1 MVYSRLFVF
10 MFIFSTCM
18 PTNALITRNF
28 YCTKFNAIDS
38 SIIIHHNTDI
48 KDSVVCETFGH
59 MDVVYL
65 HKKKQDTTIY
75 KQLTESEQAEQQKY
89 YSTEYGL
96 RRNAQ
101 IQQAIVESLQ
111 KLSPEQMEMLLAK
124 PSNYGIVASVR
135 VNHGIV
141 RDVKFHISTI
151 FRDVNIP
158 NSLIV
163 DADRRIRDIK
173 FPELE
178 ELGIEWIKIMTKV
191 SVKMIKENL
200 AKDNSQGNTD
210 NTPGSGE

>member
-1 MVYSRLFVF
+1 MVYSRLKKILFVF
-10 MFIFSTCM
+10 MFIFSTCI
-18 PTNALITRNF
+18 PVNGLINTEM
-28 YCTKFNAIDS
+28 DS
-38 SIIIHHNTDI
+38 SIIKHHSSDI

-59 MDVVYL
+59 TDIVYL
-65 HKKKQDTTIY
+65 HKEQHDTTGY

-111 KLSPEQMEMLLAK
+111 KLSPEQMEILLAK
-124 PSNYGIVASVR
+124 PSNLGIVASVR
-135 VNHGIV
+135 VNHGV
-141 RDVKFHISTI
+141 VKDVKFHISTI

-158 NSLIV
+158 NSVIV

-178 ELGIEWIKIMTKV
+178 ELGIEWIKIMTKA
-191 SVKMIKENL
+191 SVKMIKEKYEGKAFPDL
-200 AKDNSQGNTD
+200 RF
-210 NTPGSGE
+210 GE

>member
-1 MVYSRLFVF
+1 
-10 MFIFSTCM
+10 M
-18 PTNALITRNF
+18 PVNGLIN
-28 YCTKFNAIDS
+28 TKMDS
-38 SIIIHHNTDI
+38 SIIKHHSSVI

-59 MDVVYL
+59 TDIVYL
-65 HKKKQDTTIY
+65 HKEQHDTTGY

-135 VNHGIV
+135 VNHGV
-141 RDVKFHISTI
+141 VKDVKFHISTI

-158 NSLIV
+158 NSVIV

-178 ELGIEWIKIMTKV
+178 ELGIEWIKIMTKA
-191 SVKMIKENL
+191 SVKMIKEKYEGKAFPDL
-200 AKDNSQGNTD
+200 RF
-210 NTPGSGE
+210 GE

>member
-1 MVYSRLFVF
+1 MVYSRLKKILFVF

-18 PTNALITRNF
+18 PVNGLINTEM
-28 YCTKFNAIDS
+28 DS
-38 SIIIHHNTDI
+38 SIIKHHSSVI

-59 MDVVYL
+59 TDIVYL
-65 HKKKQDTTIY
+65 HKEQHDTTGY
-75 KQLTESEQAEQQKY
+75 KHLTESEQAEQQKY

-96 RRNAQ
+96 KRNAQ

-135 VNHGIV
+135 VNHGV
-141 RDVKFHISTI
+141 VKDVKFHISTI

-158 NSLIV
+158 NSVIV

-178 ELGIEWIKIMTKV
+178 ELGIEWIKIMTKA
-191 SVKMIKENL
+191 SVKMIKEKYEGKAFPDL
-200 AKDNSQGNTD
+200 RF
-210 NTPGSGE
+210 GE

>member
-1 MVYSRLFVF
+1 MVYLRLKKILFIF
-10 MFIFSTCM
+10 MFIFCTCI
-18 PTNALITRNF
+18 PVNGLINTEM
-28 YCTKFNAIDS
+28 DS
-38 SIIIHHNTDI
+38 SIIKHHSSVI

-59 MDVVYL
+59 TDIVYL
-65 HKKKQDTTIY
+65 HKEQHDTTGY

-96 RRNAQ
+96 KRNAQ

-135 VNHGIV
+135 VNHGV
-141 RDVKFHISTI
+141 VKDVKFHISTI

-158 NSLIV
+158 NSVIV

-178 ELGIEWIKIMTKV
+178 ELGIEWIKIMTKA
-191 SVKMIKENL
+191 SVKMIKEKYEGKAFPDL
-200 AKDNSQGNTD
+200 RF
-210 NTPGSGE
+210 GE

>member
-1 MVYSRLFVF
+1 MVYSRLKKILFVF
-10 MFIFSTCM
+10 MFIFSTCI
-18 PTNALITRNF
+18 PVNGLINTEM
-28 YCTKFNAIDS
+28 DS
-38 SIIIHHNTDI
+38 SMIKHHSSVI

-59 MDVVYL
+59 TDIVYI
-65 HKKKQDTTIY
+65 HKEQHDTTGY

-96 RRNAQ
+96 KRNAQ

-135 VNHGIV
+135 VNHGV
-141 RDVKFHISTI
+141 VKDVKFHISTI

-158 NSLIV
+158 NSVIV

-178 ELGIEWIKIMTKV
+178 ELGIEWIKIMTKA
-191 SVKMIKENL
+191 SVKMIKEKYEGKAFPDL
-200 AKDNSQGNTD
+200 RF
-210 NTPGSGE
+210 GE

>member
-1 MVYSRLFVF
+1 MVYSRLKKILFVF
-10 MFIFSTCM
+10 MFIFSTCI
-18 PTNALITRNF
+18 PVNGLINTEM
-28 YCTKFNAIDS
+28 DS
-38 SIIIHHNTDI
+38 SMIKHHSSVI

-59 MDVVYL
+59 TDIVYL
-65 HKKKQDTTIY
+65 HKEQHDTTGY

-96 RRNAQ
+96 KRNAQ

-135 VNHGIV
+135 VNHGV
-141 RDVKFHISTI
+141 VKDVKFHISTI

-158 NSLIV
+158 NSVIV

-178 ELGIEWIKIMTKV
+178 ELGIEWIKIMTKA
-191 SVKMIKENL
+191 SVKMIKEKYEGKAFPDL
-200 AKDNSQGNTD
+200 RF
-210 NTPGSGE
+210 GE

>member
-1 MVYSRLFVF
+1 MVYSRLKKILFVF
-10 MFIFSTCM
+10 MFIFSTCI
-18 PTNALITRNF
+18 PVNGLINTEM
-28 YCTKFNAIDS
+28 DS
-38 SIIIHHNTDI
+38 SMIIHHNTVI

-59 MDVVYL
+59 TDIVYL
-65 HKKKQDTTIY
+65 HKEQHDTTGY

-96 RRNAQ
+96 KRNAQ

-135 VNHGIV
+135 VNHGV
-141 RDVKFHISTI
+141 VKDVKFHISTI

-158 NSLIV
+158 NSVIV

-178 ELGIEWIKIMTKV
+178 ELGIEWIKIMTKA
-191 SVKMIKENL
+191 SVKMIKEKYEGKAFPDL
-200 AKDNSQGNTD
+200 RFGA
-210 NTPGSGE
+210 

>member
-1 MVYSRLFVF
+1 MVYSRLKKILFVF
-10 MFIFSTCM
+10 MFIFCTCI
-18 PTNALITRNF
+18 PINGLINTEM
-28 YCTKFNAIDS
+28 DS
-38 SIIIHHNTDI
+38 SIIKHHSSVI

-59 MDVVYL
+59 TDIVYL
-65 HKKKQDTTIY
+65 HKEQHDTTGY

-96 RRNAQ
+96 KRNAQ

-135 VNHGIV
+135 VNHGV
-141 RDVKFHISTI
+141 VKDVKFHISTI

-178 ELGIEWIKIMTKV
+178 ELGIEWIKIMTKA
-191 SVKMIKENL
+191 SVKIIKEKYEGKAFPDL
-200 AKDNSQGNTD
+200 RF
-210 NTPGSGE
+210 GE

>member
-1 MVYSRLFVF
+1 MKTLLLVN
-10 MFIFSTCM
+10 MFIFCTCI
-18 PTNALITRNF
+18 PVNGLINTEM
-28 YCTKFNAIDS
+28 DS
-38 SIIIHHNTDI
+38 SIIKHHISVI

-59 MDVVYL
+59 TDIVYL
-65 HKKKQDTTIY
+65 HKEQHDTTGY

-96 RRNAQ
+96 KRNAQ

-135 VNHGIV
+135 VNHGV
-141 RDVKFHISTI
+141 VKDVKFHVSTI

-158 NSLIV
+158 NSVIV

-178 ELGIEWIKIMTKV
+178 ELGIEWIKIMTKA
-191 SVKMIKENL
+191 SVKMIK
-200 AKDNSQGNTD
+200 D
-210 NTPGSGE
+210 GSEGKAME

>member
-1 MVYSRLFVF
+1 
-10 MFIFSTCM
+10 M
-18 PTNALITRNF
+18 PANALINTEM
-28 YCTKFNAIDS
+28 DS
-38 SIIIHHNTDI
+38 TIIKHHSSVI

-59 MDVVYL
+59 TDIVYL
-65 HKKKQDTTIY
+65 HKEQHDTTIY

-135 VNHGIV
+135 VNRGV
-141 RDVKFHISTI
+141 VKDVKFHISTI

-158 NSLIV
+158 NSVIV

-178 ELGIEWIKIMTKV
+178 ELGIEWIKIMTKA
-191 SVKMIKENL
+191 SVKMIK
-200 AKDNSQGNTD
+200 D
-210 NTPGSGE
+210 GSEGKAFP

>member
-1 MVYSRLFVF
+1 MVYSRLKKILFVF

-18 PTNALITRNF
+18 PVNGLINTEM
-28 YCTKFNAIDS
+28 DS
-38 SIIIHHNTDI
+38 SIIKHHSSVI

-59 MDVVYL
+59 TDIVYL
-65 HKKKQDTTIY
+65 HKEQHDTTGY
-75 KQLTESEQAEQQKY
+75 KHLTESEQAEQQKY

-96 RRNAQ
+96 KRNAQ

-135 VNHGIV
+135 VNHGV
-141 RDVKFHISTI
+141 VKDVKFHISTI

-158 NSLIV
+158 NSVIV

-178 ELGIEWIKIMTKV
+178 ELGIEWIKIMTKA
-191 SVKMIKENL
+191 SVKMIKEKYEGKAFPDL
-200 AKDNSQGNTD
+200 RFGA
-210 NTPGSGE
+210 

>member
-1 MVYSRLFVF
+1 MKTLLLVN
-10 MFIFSTCM
+10 MFIFCTCIPVNGLINTEMDST
-18 PTNALITRNF
+18 II
-28 YCTKFNAIDS
+28 KHHS
-38 SIIIHHNTDI
+38 SVI

-59 MDVVYL
+59 TDIVYL
-65 HKKKQDTTIY
+65 HKEQHDTTGY

-96 RRNAQ
+96 KRNAQ

-135 VNHGIV
+135 VNHGV
-141 RDVKFHISTI
+141 VKDVKFHISTI

-158 NSLIV
+158 NSVIV
-163 DADRRIRDIK
+163 DAERRIRDIK

-178 ELGIEWIKIMTKV
+178 ELGIEWIKIMTKA
-191 SVKMIKENL
+191 SVKMIK
-200 AKDNSQGNTD
+200 D
-210 NTPGSGE
+210 GSEGKAFPDLRFGA

>member
-1 MVYSRLFVF
+1 MVYSRLKKILFVF
-10 MFIFSTCM
+10 MFIFSTCI
-18 PTNALITRNF
+18 PVNGLINTEM
-28 YCTKFNAIDS
+28 DS
-38 SIIIHHNTDI
+38 SIINHHSSVI

-59 MDVVYL
+59 TDIVYL
-65 HKKKQDTTIY
+65 HKEQHDTTGY

-96 RRNAQ
+96 KRNAQ

-135 VNHGIV
+135 VNHGV
-141 RDVKFHISTI
+141 VKDVKFHISTI

-158 NSLIV
+158 NSVIV

-178 ELGIEWIKIMTKV
+178 ELGIEWIKIMTKA
-191 SVKMIKENL
+191 SVKMIKEKYEGKAFPDL
-200 AKDNSQGNTD
+200 RF
-210 NTPGSGE
+210 GE

>member
-1 MVYSRLFVF
+1 MVYSRLKKILFVF

-18 PTNALITRNF
+18 PVNGLINTEM
-28 YCTKFNAIDS
+28 DS
-38 SIIIHHNTDI
+38 SIIKHHSSVI

-59 MDVVYL
+59 TDIVYL
-65 HKKKQDTTIY
+65 HKKQHDTTGY

-96 RRNAQ
+96 KRNAQ

-135 VNHGIV
+135 VNHGV
-141 RDVKFHISTI
+141 VKDVKFHISTI

-158 NSLIV
+158 NSVIV

-178 ELGIEWIKIMTKV
+178 ELGIEWIKIMTKA
-191 SVKMIKENL
+191 SVKMIKEKYEGKAFPDL
-200 AKDNSQGNTD
+200 RF
-210 NTPGSGE
+210 GE

>member
-1 MVYSRLFVF
+1 MVYSRLKKILFVF

-18 PTNALITRNF
+18 PVNGLINTEM
-28 YCTKFNAIDS
+28 DS
-38 SIIIHHNTDI
+38 SIIKHHSSVI

-59 MDVVYL
+59 TDIVYL
-65 HKKKQDTTIY
+65 HKEQHDTTGY

-89 YSTEYGL
+89 FSTEYGL
-96 RRNAQ
+96 KRNAQ

-135 VNHGIV
+135 VNHGV
-141 RDVKFHISTI
+141 VKDVKFHISTI

-158 NSLIV
+158 NSVIV

-178 ELGIEWIKIMTKV
+178 ELGIEWIKIMTKA
-191 SVKMIKENL
+191 SVKMIKEKYEGKAFPDL
-200 AKDNSQGNTD
+200 RF
-210 NTPGSGE
+210 GE

>member
-1 MVYSRLFVF
+1 MVYSRLKKILFVF

-18 PTNALITRNF
+18 PVNGLINTEM
-28 YCTKFNAIDS
+28 DS
-38 SIIIHHNTDI
+38 SIIKHHSSVI

-59 MDVVYL
+59 TDIVYL
-65 HKKKQDTTIY
+65 HKEQHDTTGY

-96 RRNAQ
+96 KRNAQ

-135 VNHGIV
+135 VNHGV
-141 RDVKFHISTI
+141 VKDVKFHISTI

-158 NSLIV
+158 NSVIV

-178 ELGIEWIKIMTKV
+178 ELGIEWIKIMTKA
-191 SVKMIKENL
+191 SVKMIKEKYEGKAFPDL
-200 AKDNSQGNTD
+200 RF
-210 NTPGSGE
+210 GE

>member
-1 MVYSRLFVF
+1 MVYSRLKKILFVF
-10 MFIFSTCM
+10 MFIFCTCI
-18 PTNALITRNF
+18 PVNGLINTEM
-28 YCTKFNAIDS
+28 DS
-38 SIIIHHNTDI
+38 SIIKRHSSVI

-59 MDVVYL
+59 TDIVYL
-65 HKKKQDTTIY
+65 HKEQHDTTGY

-96 RRNAQ
+96 KRNAQ

-135 VNHGIV
+135 VNHGV
-141 RDVKFHISTI
+141 VKDVKFHISTI

-158 NSLIV
+158 NSVIV

-178 ELGIEWIKIMTKV
+178 ELGIEWIKIMTKA
-191 SVKMIKENL
+191 SVKMIKEKYEGKAFPDL
-200 AKDNSQGNTD
+200 RF
-210 NTPGSGE
+210 GE

>member
-1 MVYSRLFVF
+1 
-10 MFIFSTCM
+10 MFIFSTCI
-18 PTNALITRNF
+18 PVNGLINTEM
-28 YCTKFNAIDS
+28 DS
-38 SIIIHHNTDI
+38 SIIKHHSSVI

-59 MDVVYL
+59 TDIVYL
-65 HKKKQDTTIY
+65 HKEQHDTTGY

-96 RRNAQ
+96 KRNAQ

-135 VNHGIV
+135 VNHGV
-141 RDVKFHISTI
+141 VKDVKFHISTV

-158 NSLIV
+158 NSVIV

-178 ELGIEWIKIMTKV
+178 ELGIEWIKIMTKA
-191 SVKMIKENL
+191 SVKMIK
-200 AKDNSQGNTD
+200 D
-210 NTPGSGE
+210 GSEGKAFPDLRFGE

>member
-1 MVYSRLFVF
+1 MVYSRLEKILFVF

-18 PTNALITRNF
+18 PVNGLINTE
-28 YCTKFNAIDS
+28 KDS
-38 SIIIHHNTDI
+38 SIIKHHSSVI

-59 MDVVYL
+59 TDIVYL
-65 HKKKQDTTIY
+65 HKEQHDTTGY

-111 KLSPEQMEMLLAK
+111 KLSPEQIEMLLAK

-135 VNHGIV
+135 VNHGV
-141 RDVKFHISTI
+141 VKDVKFHISTI

-158 NSLIV
+158 NSVIV

-178 ELGIEWIKIMTKV
+178 ELGIEWIKIMTKA
-191 SVKMIKENL
+191 SVKMIKEKYEGKAFPDL
-200 AKDNSQGNTD
+200 RFGA
-210 NTPGSGE
+210 

>member
-1 MVYSRLFVF
+1 MVYSRLKKILFVF
-10 MFIFSTCM
+10 MFIFCTCI
-18 PTNALITRNF
+18 PVNGLINTEM
-28 YCTKFNAIDS
+28 DS
-38 SIIIHHNTDI
+38 SIIKHHSSVI

-59 MDVVYL
+59 TDIVYL
-65 HKKKQDTTIY
+65 HKEQHDTTRY

-96 RRNAQ
+96 KRNAQ

-135 VNHGIV
+135 VNHGV
-141 RDVKFHISTI
+141 VKDVKFHISTI

-158 NSLIV
+158 NSVIV

-178 ELGIEWIKIMTKV
+178 ELGIEWIKIMAKA
-191 SVKMIKENL
+191 SVKMIKEKYEGKAFPDL
-200 AKDNSQGNTD
+200 RF
-210 NTPGSGE
+210 GE

>member
-1 MVYSRLFVF
+1 MVYSRLKKILFVF
-10 MFIFSTCM
+10 MFIFSTCI
-18 PTNALITRNF
+18 PVNGLINTEM
-28 YCTKFNAIDS
+28 DS
-38 SIIIHHNTDI
+38 SIINHHSSVI

-59 MDVVYL
+59 TDIVYI
-65 HKKKQDTTIY
+65 HKEQHDTTGY

-96 RRNAQ
+96 KRNAQ

-135 VNHGIV
+135 VNHGV
-141 RDVKFHISTI
+141 VKDVKFHISTI

-158 NSLIV
+158 NSVIV

-178 ELGIEWIKIMTKV
+178 ELGIEWIKIMTKA
-191 SVKMIKENL
+191 SVKMIK
-200 AKDNSQGNTD
+200 D
-210 NTPGSGE
+210 GSEGKAME

>member
-1 MVYSRLFVF
+1 MVYSRLKKILFVF
-10 MFIFSTCM
+10 MFIFSTCI
-18 PTNALITRNF
+18 PVNGLINTEM
-28 YCTKFNAIDS
+28 DS
-38 SIIIHHNTDI
+38 SIIKHHSSVI

-59 MDVVYL
+59 TDIVYL
-65 HKKKQDTTIY
+65 HKEQHDTTGY

-135 VNHGIV
+135 VNHGV
-141 RDVKFHISTI
+141 VKDVKFHISTI

-158 NSLIV
+158 NSVIV

-178 ELGIEWIKIMTKV
+178 ELGIEWIKIMTKA
-191 SVKMIKENL
+191 SVKMIKEKYEGKAFPDL
-200 AKDNSQGNTD
+200 RFR
-210 NTPGSGE
+210 E

>member
-1 MVYSRLFVF
+1 MKTLLLVN
-10 MFIFSTCM
+10 MFIFCTCI
-18 PTNALITRNF
+18 PVNGLINTEM
-28 YCTKFNAIDS
+28 DS
-38 SIIIHHNTDI
+38 SIIKHHSSVI

-59 MDVVYL
+59 TDIVYL
-65 HKKKQDTTIY
+65 HKEQHDTTGY
-75 KQLTESEQAEQQKY
+75 KQLTESEQAEQRKY

-96 RRNAQ
+96 KRNAQ

-135 VNHGIV
+135 VNHGV
-141 RDVKFHISTI
+141 VKDVKFHISTI

-158 NSLIV
+158 NSVIV

-178 ELGIEWIKIMTKV
+178 ELGIEWIKIMTKA
-191 SVKMIKENL
+191 SVKMIK
-200 AKDNSQGNTD
+200 D
-210 NTPGSGE
+210 GSEGKAFPDLRFGA

>member
-1 MVYSRLFVF
+1 MVYSMLKKILFVF
-10 MFIFSTCM
+10 MFIFSTCISV
-18 PTNALITRNF
+18 NGLINTEM
-28 YCTKFNAIDS
+28 DS
-38 SIIIHHNTDI
+38 SIIKHHSSVI

-59 MDVVYL
+59 TDIVYL
-65 HKKKQDTTIY
+65 HKEQHDTTGY

-96 RRNAQ
+96 KRNAQ

-135 VNHGIV
+135 VNHGV
-141 RDVKFHISTI
+141 VKDVKFHISTI

-158 NSLIV
+158 NSVIV

-178 ELGIEWIKIMTKV
+178 ELGIEWIKIMTKA
-191 SVKMIKENL
+191 SVKMIK
-200 AKDNSQGNTD
+200 D
-210 NTPGSGE
+210 GSEGKAFPDLRFGA

>member
-1 MVYSRLFVF
+1 MKTLLLVN
-10 MFIFSTCM
+10 MFIFCTCI
-18 PTNALITRNF
+18 PVNGLINTEM
-28 YCTKFNAIDS
+28 DS
-38 SIIIHHNTDI
+38 SIIKHHSSVI

-59 MDVVYL
+59 TDIVYL
-65 HKKKQDTTIY
+65 HKEQHDTTGY
-75 KQLTESEQAEQQKY
+75 KQLTESEQAEQRKY

-96 RRNAQ
+96 KRNAQ

-135 VNHGIV
+135 VNHGV
-141 RDVKFHISTI
+141 VKDVKFHISTI

-158 NSLIV
+158 NSVIV

-178 ELGIEWIKIMTKV
+178 ELGIEWIKIMTKA
-191 SVKMIKENL
+191 SVKMIK
-200 AKDNSQGNTD
+200 D
-210 NTPGSGE
+210 GSEGKAFP

>member
-1 MVYSRLFVF
+1 MKTLLLVY
-10 MFIFSTCM
+10 MFIFCTCI
-18 PTNALITRNF
+18 PVNGLINTEM
-28 YCTKFNAIDS
+28 DS
-38 SIIIHHNTDI
+38 SIIKHHSSVI

-59 MDVVYL
+59 TDIVYL
-65 HKKKQDTTIY
+65 HKEQHDTTGY

-96 RRNAQ
+96 KRNAQ

-135 VNHGIV
+135 VNHGV
-141 RDVKFHISTI
+141 VKDVKFHISTI

-158 NSLIV
+158 NSVIV
-163 DADRRIRDIK
+163 DAYRRIRDIK

-178 ELGIEWIKIMTKV
+178 ELGIEWIKIMTKA
-191 SVKMIKENL
+191 SVKMIK
-200 AKDNSQGNTD
+200 D
-210 NTPGSGE
+210 GSEGKAFP

>member
-1 MVYSRLFVF
+1 MVYSRLKKILFVF
-10 MFIFSTCM
+10 MFIFSTCI
-18 PTNALITRNF
+18 PVNGLINTEM
-28 YCTKFNAIDS
+28 DS
-38 SIIIHHNTDI
+38 SIINHHSSVI

-59 MDVVYL
+59 TDIVYL
-65 HKKKQDTTIY
+65 HKEQHDTTGY

-96 RRNAQ
+96 KRNAQ

-135 VNHGIV
+135 VNHGV
-141 RDVKFHISTI
+141 VKDVKFHISTI

-158 NSLIV
+158 NSVIV

-178 ELGIEWIKIMTKV
+178 ELGIEWIKIMTKA
-191 SVKMIKENL
+191 SVKMIKEKYEGKAFPDL
-200 AKDNSQGNTD
+200 RFGA
-210 NTPGSGE
+210 

>member
-1 MVYSRLFVF
+1 MVYSRLKKILFVF
-10 MFIFSTCM
+10 MFIFCTCI
-18 PTNALITRNF
+18 PVNGLINTEM
-28 YCTKFNAIDS
+28 DS
-38 SIIIHHNTDI
+38 SIIKHHSSVI

-59 MDVVYL
+59 TDIVYL
-65 HKKKQDTTIY
+65 HKEQHDTTGY

-96 RRNAQ
+96 KRNAQ

-135 VNHGIV
+135 VNHGV
-141 RDVKFHISTI
+141 VKDVKFHISTI

-158 NSLIV
+158 NSVIV

-178 ELGIEWIKIMTKV
+178 ELGIEWIKIMTKA
-191 SVKMIKENL
+191 SVKMIKEKYEGKAFPDL
-200 AKDNSQGNTD
+200 RFGA
-210 NTPGSGE
+210 

>member
-1 MVYSRLFVF
+1 MVYSRLKKILFVF

-18 PTNALITRNF
+18 PVNGLINTEM
-28 YCTKFNAIDS
+28 DS
-38 SIIIHHNTDI
+38 SIIKHHSSVI

-59 MDVVYL
+59 TDIVYL
-65 HKKKQDTTIY
+65 HKEQHDTTGY

-135 VNHGIV
+135 VNHGV
-141 RDVKFHISTI
+141 VKDVKFHISTI

-158 NSLIV
+158 NSVIV

-178 ELGIEWIKIMTKV
+178 ELGIEWIKIMTKA
-191 SVKMIKENL
+191 SVKMIKEKYEGKAFPDL
-200 AKDNSQGNTD
+200 RF
-210 NTPGSGE
+210 GE

>member
-1 MVYSRLFVF
+1 MVYSRLEKILFVF

-18 PTNALITRNF
+18 PINGLINTEM
-28 YCTKFNAIDS
+28 DS
-38 SIIIHHNTDI
+38 SIIKHHISVI

-59 MDVVYL
+59 TDIVYL
-65 HKKKQDTTIY
+65 HKERHDTTGY

-124 PSNYGIVASVR
+124 SSNYGIVVSVR
-135 VNHGIV
+135 VNHGV
-141 RDVKFHISTI
+141 VKDVKFHISTI

-158 NSLIV
+158 NSVIV

-178 ELGIEWIKIMTKV
+178 ELGIEWIKIMTKA
-191 SVKMIKENL
+191 SVKMIKEKYEGKAFPDL
-200 AKDNSQGNTD
+200 RF
-210 NTPGSGE
+210 GE

>member
-1 MVYSRLFVF
+1 MKTLLLVN
-10 MFIFSTCM
+10 MFIFCTCI
-18 PTNALITRNF
+18 PVNGLINTEM
-28 YCTKFNAIDS
+28 DS
-38 SIIIHHNTDI
+38 SIIKHHSSVI

-59 MDVVYL
+59 TDIVYL
-65 HKKKQDTTIY
+65 HKEQHDTTGY

-96 RRNAQ
+96 KRNAQ

-111 KLSPEQMEMLLAK
+111 KLAPEQLEMILAK
-124 PSNYGIVASVR
+124 PSNLGIVAIVR

-141 RDVKFHISTI
+141 KDVKFHISTI

-158 NSLIV
+158 NSVIV

-178 ELGIEWIKIMTKV
+178 ELGIEWIKIMTKA
-191 SVKMIKENL
+191 SVKMIKEKYEGKAFPDL
-200 AKDNSQGNTD
+200 RFGA
-210 NTPGSGE
+210 

>member
-1 MVYSRLFVF
+1 MKTLLLVY
-10 MFIFSTCM
+10 MFIFCTCI
-18 PTNALITRNF
+18 PVNGLINTEM
-28 YCTKFNAIDS
+28 DS
-38 SIIIHHNTDI
+38 SIIKHHSSVI

-59 MDVVYL
+59 TDIVYL
-65 HKKKQDTTIY
+65 HKEQHDTTGY

-96 RRNAQ
+96 KRNAQ

-135 VNHGIV
+135 VNHGV
-141 RDVKFHISTI
+141 VKDVKFHISTI

-158 NSLIV
+158 NSVIV
-163 DADRRIRDIK
+163 DADRRIRDSK

-178 ELGIEWIKIMTKV
+178 ELGIEWIKIMTKA
-191 SVKMIKENL
+191 SVKMIK
-200 AKDNSQGNTD
+200 D
-210 NTPGSGE
+210 GSEGKAFP

>member
-1 MVYSRLFVF
+1 MVYLRLKTLLLVN
-10 MFIFSTCM
+10 MFIFEGCI
-18 PTNALITRNF
+18 PVNGLINTEM
-28 YCTKFNAIDS
+28 DS
-38 SIIIHHNTDI
+38 SMIKHHSSVI

-59 MDVVYL
+59 TDIVYL
-65 HKKKQDTTIY
+65 HKEQHDTTGY

-96 RRNAQ
+96 KRNAQ

-135 VNHGIV
+135 VNHGV
-141 RDVKFHISTI
+141 VKDVKFHISTI

-158 NSLIV
+158 NSVIV

-178 ELGIEWIKIMTKV
+178 ELGIEWIKIMTKA
-191 SVKMIKENL
+191 SVKMIKEKYEGK
-200 AKDNSQGNTD
+200 AFPDFRFGA
-210 NTPGSGE
+210 

>member
-1 MVYSRLFVF
+1 MVYSRLKKILFVF

-18 PTNALITRNF
+18 PVNGLINTEM
-28 YCTKFNAIDS
+28 DS
-38 SIIIHHNTDI
+38 SIIKHHSSDI

-59 MDVVYL
+59 TDIVYL
-65 HKKKQDTTIY
+65 HKEQHDTTGY

-96 RRNAQ
+96 KRNAQ

-111 KLSPEQMEMLLAK
+111 KLSPEQMEILLAK
-124 PSNYGIVASVR
+124 PSNLGIVASVR
-135 VNHGIV
+135 VNHGV
-141 RDVKFHISTI
+141 VKDVKFHISTI

-158 NSLIV
+158 NSVIV

-178 ELGIEWIKIMTKV
+178 ELGIEWIKIMTKA
-191 SVKMIKENL
+191 SVKMIKEKYEGKAFPDL
-200 AKDNSQGNTD
+200 RFGA
-210 NTPGSGE
+210 

>member
-1 MVYSRLFVF
+1 MVYSRLKKILFVF

-18 PTNALITRNF
+18 PVNGLINTEM
-28 YCTKFNAIDS
+28 DS
-38 SIIIHHNTDI
+38 SIIKHHSSVI

-59 MDVVYL
+59 TDIVYL
-65 HKKKQDTTIY
+65 HKEQHDTTGY

-96 RRNAQ
+96 KRNAQ

-135 VNHGIV
+135 VNHGV
-141 RDVKFHISTI
+141 VKDVKFHISTI

-158 NSLIV
+158 NSVIV

-178 ELGIEWIKIMTKV
+178 ELGIEWIKIMTKA
-191 SVKMIKENL
+191 SVKMIKEKYEGKAFPDL
-200 AKDNSQGNTD
+200 RFGA
-210 NTPGSGE
+210 

>member
-1 MVYSRLFVF
+1 MVYSRLKKILFVF

-18 PTNALITRNF
+18 PVNGLINTEM
-28 YCTKFNAIDS
+28 DS
-38 SIIIHHNTDI
+38 SIIKHHSSVI

-59 MDVVYL
+59 TDIVYL
-65 HKKKQDTTIY
+65 HKEQQDTTIY
-75 KQLTESEQAEQQKY
+75 KHLTESEQAEQQKY

-96 RRNAQ
+96 KRNAQ

-124 PSNYGIVASVR
+124 ASNYGIVASVR
-135 VNHGIV
+135 VNHGV
-141 RDVKFHISTI
+141 VKDVKFHISTI

-158 NSLIV
+158 NSVIV

-178 ELGIEWIKIMTKV
+178 ELGIEWIKIMTKA
-191 SVKMIKENL
+191 SVKMIKEKYEGKAFQDL
-200 AKDNSQGNTD
+200 RF
-210 NTPGSGE
+210 GE

>member
-1 MVYSRLFVF
+1 MVYSRLEKILFVF

-18 PTNALITRNF
+18 PINGLINTEM
-28 YCTKFNAIDS
+28 DS
-38 SIIIHHNTDI
+38 SIIKHHSSVI

-59 MDVVYL
+59 TDIVYL
-65 HKKKQDTTIY
+65 HKEQHDTTGY

-135 VNHGIV
+135 VNHGV
-141 RDVKFHISTI
+141 VKDVKFHISTI

-158 NSLIV
+158 NSVIV

-178 ELGIEWIKIMTKV
+178 ELGIEWIKIMTKA
-191 SVKMIKENL
+191 SVKMIKEKYEGKAFPDL
-200 AKDNSQGNTD
+200 RF
-210 NTPGSGE
+210 GE

>member
-1 MVYSRLFVF
+1 MVYSRFKKILFVF
-10 MFIFSTCM
+10 MFIFSTCI
-18 PTNALITRNF
+18 PVNGLINTEM
-28 YCTKFNAIDS
+28 DS
-38 SIIIHHNTDI
+38 SIIKHHSSVI

-59 MDVVYL
+59 TDIVYL
-65 HKKKQDTTIY
+65 HKEQHDTTGY
-75 KQLTESEQAEQQKY
+75 MQLTESEQAEQQKY

-96 RRNAQ
+96 KRNAQ

-135 VNHGIV
+135 VNHGV
-141 RDVKFHISTI
+141 VKDVKFHISTI

-158 NSLIV
+158 NSVIV

-178 ELGIEWIKIMTKV
+178 ELGIEWIKIMTKA
-191 SVKMIKENL
+191 SVKMIKEKYEGKAFPDL
-200 AKDNSQGNTD
+200 RFGA
-210 NTPGSGE
+210 

>member
-1 MVYSRLFVF
+1 MVYSRLKKILFVF

-18 PTNALITRNF
+18 PVNGLINTEM
-28 YCTKFNAIDS
+28 DS
-38 SIIIHHNTDI
+38 SIIKHHSSVI
-48 KDSVVCETFGH
+48 KDSVVCETLGH
-59 MDVVYL
+59 TDIVYL
-65 HKKKQDTTIY
+65 HKEQHDTTGY

-96 RRNAQ
+96 KRNAQ

-135 VNHGIV
+135 VNHGV
-141 RDVKFHISTI
+141 VKDVKFHISTI

-158 NSLIV
+158 NSVIV

-178 ELGIEWIKIMTKV
+178 ELGIEWIKIMTKA
-191 SVKMIKENL
+191 SVKMIKEKYEGKAFPDL
-200 AKDNSQGNTD
+200 RF
-210 NTPGSGE
+210 GE

>member
-1 MVYSRLFVF
+1 MVYSRLKKILCVF
-10 MFIFSTCM
+10 MFIFCTCI
-18 PTNALITRNF
+18 PVNGLIN
-28 YCTKFNAIDS
+28 TKMDS
-38 SIIIHHNTDI
+38 SIIKHHSSVI

-59 MDVVYL
+59 TDIVYL
-65 HKKKQDTTIY
+65 HKEQHDTTGY

-96 RRNAQ
+96 KRNAQ

-135 VNHGIV
+135 VNHGV
-141 RDVKFHISTI
+141 VKDVKFHISTI

-158 NSLIV
+158 NSVIV

-178 ELGIEWIKIMTKV
+178 ELGIEWIKIMTKA
-191 SVKMIKENL
+191 SVKMIKEKYEGKAFPDL
-200 AKDNSQGNTD
+200 RFGA
-210 NTPGSGE
+210 